1 MNQWY
6 QREQSRDVADR
17 FGLNVKLICWLYN
30 LESVSISSRQCD
42 TLVGRQEQ
50 TWELIMVLHIV
61 FLIEQK
67 LQLLRRE
74 EVTDLPSL
82 FVRKLGENAH
92 ANNILALK
100 LILLVLQDYQ
110 SASEQNNQ
118 SRVTAGEPHTNVIYI
133 LRRQVVILS
142 KQIKGE
148 Q

>member
-1 MNQWY
+1 MNQWWK
-6 QREQSRDVADR
+6 REQSRNAVHR
-17 FGLNVKLICWLYN
+17 FGCNVRVIYLLYN
-30 LESVSISSRQCD
+30 LESVSILPGHCN

-50 TWELIMVLHIV
+50 TWELIRIICIV

-100 LILLVLQDYQ
+100 LILLILQDYQ
-110 SASEQNNQ
+110 NIFEQNNQ
-118 SRVTAGEPHTNVIYI
+118 SRVTAGEPHTNVIYPI
-133 LRRQVVILS
+133 QEGKLLF
-142 KQIKGE
+142 
-148 Q
+148 